1 MRVLHAAAMAGLL
14 VAGCVQADKSL
25 EMRQLNESL
34 RFVLNRICSLACSN
48 FEYRNI
54 TPSELYFYLKK
65 EIDSYQLISEDM
77 ERFCESNKIEP
88 CYIAVE
94 KKPVELLNILDGF
107 KSASQP
113 KPELVK
119 IPA

>member
-14 VAGCVQADKSL
+14 VAGCVQADKNL

-34 RFVLNRICSLACSN
+34 RFVLNKICSLACSN

-54 TPSELYFYLKK
+54 TPSELYFYLKR
-65 EIDSYQLISEDM
+65 ELDAYQLISEDM
-77 ERFCESNKIEP
+77 EKFCESNRIEP

-94 KKPVELLNILDGF
+94 KNPIELLNILDGF
-107 KSASQP
+107 KAVHQE
-113 KPELVK
+113 KPDLPK